1 MIDFENVDCFE
12 KMTSMENNSIDLIM
26 TDPPYGIS
34 FKGQTSNTD
43 WDNMTDEEY
52 SNFLFHL
59 FFEFERILKD
69 DGTIW
74 LCCGRTKIPIVFDVL
89 KKFDNLNLNLDNW
102 LTYVRAKGRG
112 SKNKLKSQCEEILHI
127 SKGKNYKWN
136 SVEYLRE
143 VVVPYIK
150 DGKPRGW
157 MIDQNTGMRVR
168 WSGVGNALFFTS
180 PFFKNKFEP
189 QIHSTQ
195 KPFLLWVE
203 LLMISSDKDDVVF
216 DPFSGS
222 CSSGIACS
230 VCGRNY
236 IGCEIDKDMYDKA
249 NEWLNNYDKELVKEY
264 IGSRIRRNEESLF
277 DM

>member
-1 MIDFENVDCFE
+1 MSEHNLILEFYKPTYNLDFDYDDDGGLDLHFTNIKGEFFMTMNDSYNSVYIEDEDCEFSKGEMFATVDLG
-12 KMTSMENNSIDLIM
+12 DLV
-26 TDPPYGIS
+26 
-34 FKGQTSNTD
+34 
-43 WDNMTDEEY
+43 
-52 SNFLFHL
+52 
-59 FFEFERILKD
+59 ERIINGEFRQTNGKAIND
-69 DGTIW
+69 WSKRFIGDG
-74 LCCGRTKIPIVFDVL
+74 
-89 KKFDNLNLNLDNW
+89 
-102 LTYVRAKGRG
+102 
-112 SKNKLKSQCEEILHI
+112 EEQIEFN
-127 SKGKNYKWN
+127 GKNYKWN

-203 LLMISSDKDDVVF
+203 LLMISSDKDDAVF

-249 NEWLNNYDKELVKEY
+249 NDWLNNYDKELVKEY
-264 IGSRIRRNEESLF
+264 IGSRIRRNEESIF
-277 DM
+277 DL